1 MLAFLSFFEE
11 LEVDEQPTEEAQP
24 RRRPRMPRRP
34 GGGGGGGRPGG
45 GRTPG
50 LQRLLILAGVVLLV
64 AVVAIWQIRSCQR
77 DQEVESYKNFVG
89 DSNTVA
95 KSSTDV
101 GKEFSGAMIKQGQTP
116 DALLQTIEG
125 EITKQETAVRNA
137 AALDGPGAMGGLQP
151 YFLNSMQYRQ
161 SGLQGVHD
169 ALEQAFSNQNRQDKS
184 VTQDEAAQ
192 VSATLQRLI
201 ASDVVYEDSYRQP
214 AVAVLQDKDIE
225 GVAVDPSVFVSEQ
238 VMELAS
244 PNQMQVDPGVDPRR
258 HAGGGHDRRGRHDTG
273 TDTPTD
279 DANGRHGLSLDAD
292 CCSYLAGGNA
302 AAKQLSPTELNEA
315 DANSDGPMTLRV
327 RVKNSGDFPESDL
340 TVTVQI
346 DDKEFTQKITALDEG
361 QEETVD
367 IEFTIDDIDV
377 SLETSIT
384 VTAEPVENEFNKQN
398 NQQKFRV
405 QFQLA

>member
-1 MLAFLSFFEE
+1 MIGA
-11 LEVDEQPTEEAQP
+11 
-24 RRRPRMPRRP
+24 
-34 GGGGGGGRPGG
+34 
-45 GRTPG
+45 
-50 LQRLLILAGVVLLV
+50 
-64 AVVAIWQIRSCQR
+64 
-77 DQEVESYKNFVG
+77 
-89 DSNTVA
+89 DS
-95 KSSTDV
+95 
-101 GKEFSGAMIKQGQTP
+101 P
-116 DALLQTIEG
+116 DALLQTLEQR
-125 EITKQETAVRNA
+125 ITKQQGVVRNA

-161 SGLQGVHD
+161 SGLQGVKD
-169 ALEQAFSNQNRQDKS
+169 ALEQAFSNQNRQDKT

-192 VSATLQRLI
+192 VSTTLSAADRVRRRL
-201 ASDVVYEDSYRQP
+201 RGLLPP
-214 AVAVLQDKDIE
+214 AGGHGAAGEEHRGRRGRPVGLRRRAGDGAREPEADA
-225 GVAVDPSVFVSEQ
+225 GRA
-238 VMELAS
+238 
-244 PNQMQVDPGVDPRR
+244 GVDPRR
-258 HAGGGHDRRGRHDTG
+258 HAGGGDTTGSGRHGHRHHDT
-273 TDTPTD
+273 TD
-279 DANGRHGLSLDAD
+279 DTNGRHGLSLDAN
-292 CCSYLAGGNA
+292 CCSYLAGGSA
-302 AAKQLSPTELNEA
+302 AAKELSPTELNEA

>member
-34 GGGGGGGRPGG
+34 GGGGGGGRSGG

-50 LQRLLILAGVVLLV
+50 LQRLLVLAGVVLLV
-64 AVVAIWQIRSCQR
+64 AVIAIWQIRSCQR
-77 DQEVESYKNFVG
+77 DQEVKSYKDFVTN
-89 DSNTVA
+89 SNTVA
-95 KSSTDV
+95 KSSTQI
-101 GKEFSGAMIKQGQTP
+101 GEEFSSAMIKQGQTP

-125 EITKQETAVRNA
+125 EITKQQTAVRNA

-184 VTQDEAAQ
+184 ITQDEAAQ
-192 VSATLQRLI
+192 VSATLNRLI
-201 ASDVVYEDSYRQP
+201 ASDVVYEDSFRQP
-214 AVAVLQDKDIE
+214 AVNVLKDKDIE
-225 GVAVDPSVFVSEQ
+225 GVAVDPSVFVSEG

-244 PNQMQVDPGVDPRR
+244 PKQMQIVLESIL
-258 HAGGGHDRRGRHDTG
+258 GGTPATDAG
-273 TDTPTD
+273 TDGGDNPTTD
-279 DANGRHGLSLDAD
+279 TQSGDGRHGLSLDAD

-302 AAKQLSPTELNEA
+302 AAKVLVPGELNEA

-367 IEFTIDDIDV
+367 VQFTIDDIDV

>member
-1 MLAFLSFFEE
+1 M
-11 LEVDEQPTEEAQP
+11 
-24 RRRPRMPRRP
+24 
-34 GGGGGGGRPGG
+34 
-45 GRTPG
+45 
-50 LQRLLILAGVVLLV
+50 
-64 AVVAIWQIRSCQR
+64 
-77 DQEVESYKNFVG
+77 
-89 DSNTVA
+89 A
-95 KSSTDV
+95 KQSTDI
-101 GKEFSGAMIKQGQTP
+101 GKEFSAAMIGADGP
-116 DALLQTIEG
+116 DALLQTIEQ
-125 EITKQETAVRNA
+125 EIAKQEGVVRNA

-161 SGLQGVHD
+161 SGLQGVRD
-169 ALEQAFSNQNRQDKS
+169 ALEQAFSNQNRQDKT

-192 VSATLQRLI
+192 VSTTLSRLI

-214 AVAVLQDKDIE
+214 AVTVLQEKDIE
-225 GVAVDPSVFVSEQ
+225 GVAVDPSVFVDERVS
-238 VMELAS
+238 ELAS
-244 PNQMQVDPGVDPRR
+244 PKQMQVVLESIL
-258 HAGGGHDRRGRHDTG
+258 GGTPAEETGTDTG
-273 TDTPTD
+273 TDTGSTDTTD
-279 DANGRHGLSLDAD
+279 DANGRHGLSLDAN

-302 AAKQLSPTELNEA
+302 AAKELSPTELNEA

>member
-34 GGGGGGGRPGG
+34 GGGGGGGRSGG

-95 KSSTDV
+95 KSSTDI

-125 EITKQETAVRNA
+125 EITKQQTAVRNA

-225 GVAVDPSVFVSEQ
+225 GVAIDPSVFVSEQ

-244 PNQMQVDPGVDPRR
+244 PNQMQVILESIL
-258 HAGGGHDRRGRHDTG
+258 GGTPAEDTTGQDGTDTG
-273 TDTPTD
+273 TDTPAD

-377 SLETSIT
+377 SLETLIT

>member
-1 MLAFLSFFEE
+1 
-11 LEVDEQPTEEAQP
+11 
-24 RRRPRMPRRP
+24 
-34 GGGGGGGRPGG
+34 
-45 GRTPG
+45 
-50 LQRLLILAGVVLLV
+50 
-64 AVVAIWQIRSCQR
+64 
-77 DQEVESYKNFVG
+77 
-89 DSNTVA
+89 
-95 KSSTDV
+95 
-101 GKEFSGAMIKQGQTP
+101 
-116 DALLQTIEG
+116 
-125 EITKQETAVRNA
+125 VRNA

-161 SGLQGVHD
+161 SGLQGVKD
-169 ALEQAFSNQNRQDKS
+169 ALEQAFSNQNRQDKT

-192 VSATLQRLI
+192 VSTTLSRLI

-214 AVAVLQDKDIE
+214 AVTVLQEKNIE
-225 GVAVDPSVFVSEQ
+225 GVAVDPSVFVDER
-238 VMELAS
+238 VTELAS
-244 PNQMQVDPGVDPRR
+244 PKQMQVVLESIL
-258 HAGGGHDRRGRHDTG
+258 GGTPAAETG
-273 TDTPTD
+273 TDSSDDTGGTDTTD
-279 DANGRHGLSLDAD
+279 DANGRHGLSLDAN
-292 CCSYLAGGNA
+292 CCSYLAGGSA
-302 AAKQLSPTELNEA
+302 AAKELSPTELNEA

>member
-1 MLAFLSFFEE
+1 M
-11 LEVDEQPTEEAQP
+11 
-24 RRRPRMPRRP
+24 
-34 GGGGGGGRPGG
+34 
-45 GRTPG
+45 
-50 LQRLLILAGVVLLV
+50 
-64 AVVAIWQIRSCQR
+64 
-77 DQEVESYKNFVG
+77 
-89 DSNTVA
+89 
-95 KSSTDV
+95 
-101 GKEFSGAMIKQGQTP
+101 
-116 DALLQTIEG
+116 
-125 EITKQETAVRNA
+125 
-137 AALDGPGAMGGLQP
+137 
-151 YFLNSMQYRQ
+151 
-161 SGLQGVHD
+161 
-169 ALEQAFSNQNRQDKS
+169 
-184 VTQDEAAQ
+184 
-192 VSATLQRLI
+192 
-201 ASDVVYEDSYRQP
+201 VYEDSYRQP

-244 PNQMQVDPGVDPRR
+244 PNQMQVILESIL
-258 HAGGGHDRRGRHDTG
+258 GGTPAEDTTAEDGSTG
-273 TDTPTD
+273 TDTPPD
-279 DANGRHGLSLDAD
+279 DANGRHGLSLDPD

>member
-34 GGGGGGGRPGG
+34 GSGGGGGRSGG

-64 AVVAIWQIRSCQR
+64 GVIAIWQIRSCQR
-77 DQEVESYKNFVG
+77 DQEVKSYKDFVS
-89 DSNTVA
+89 DSNTIA
-95 KSSTDV
+95 KTSTDI
-101 GKEFSGAMIKQGQTP
+101 GKEFSGAIIKQGQTP
-116 DALLQTIEG
+116 DALLSTIEQ
-125 EITKQETAVRNA
+125 EISKQQGVVRNA

-192 VSATLQRLI
+192 VSATLNRLI

-214 AVAVLQDKDIE
+214 AVAVLKDKNIE
-225 GVAVDPSVFVSEQ
+225 GVAVDPSVFVDER

-244 PNQMQVDPGVDPRR
+244 PKQMQVILESIL
-258 HAGGGHDRRGRHDTG
+258 GGTPAADANADGG
-273 TDTPTD
+273 TDTSGTD
-279 DANGRHGLSLDAD
+279 TQTDANGRHGLSLDAD
-292 CCSYLAGGNA
+292 CCSYLADPNA
-302 AAKQLSPTELNEA
+302 TAKQLSPTELNEA

-327 RVKNSGDFPESDL
+327 QVKNSGDFPESDL

-346 DDKEFTQKITALDEG
+346 DDKEFTQKITALDKG

-367 IEFTIDDIDV
+367 IDFTIDDIDV